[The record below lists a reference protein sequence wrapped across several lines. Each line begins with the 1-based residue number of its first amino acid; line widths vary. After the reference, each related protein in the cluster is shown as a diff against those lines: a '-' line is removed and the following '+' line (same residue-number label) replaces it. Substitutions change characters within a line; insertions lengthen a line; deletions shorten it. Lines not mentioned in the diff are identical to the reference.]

1 MTQLYLQERQRK
13 EMKNE
18 IATAESEANNPANPK
33 AAIARKYAE
42 SVKEKLEK
50 QSAPVLKGPEL
61 DAVVKEEKELRE
73 QWQVGM
79 LSHEEMR
86 KNPPGAVDRLRAWE
100 KKNKS
105 KVLRWKNA
113 QRTINPD
120 NDDQDLASIE
130 RFRPKTS
137 QLNMDNAQIQG
148 TNFNF
153 PSEAFKE
160 GFDQIDWEPLVAAE
174 VERQVEKRLAAAVKA
189 AGAKK

>member
-18 IATAESEANNPANPK
+18 IATAEAEANNPANPK
-33 AAIARKYAE
+33 AAVARQYAD
-42 SVKEKLEK
+42 SVKEKLET
-50 QSAPVLKGPEL
+50 QSAPRLKGPEL
-61 DAVVKEEKELRE
+61 DAVVKEEKQLRE
-73 QWQVGM
+73 EWQVGM

-86 KNPPGAVDRLRAWE
+86 KNPPGAVDRLRAWD